1 MMTELRKFYYCITS
15 FLIAG
20 LGWMAW
26 NLFYFQQ
33 SNPGLEICLLKNT
46 VGLPCPSCG
55 TTCSVLHLLQGD
67 LSTAFFLNPF
77 GIVAFMGMVVFP
89 FWILYDYW
97 NGKKTLWTYY
107 LQFIN
112 FFSNK
117 KFSTVVI
124 VLVLLNWIWN
134 IQKGI

>member
-1 MMTELRKFYYCITS
+1 MMTELRKFYYFTTS

-55 TTCSVLHLLQGD
+55 TTRSVLHLLQGD
-67 LSTAFFLNPF
+67 LSTAFFLNPL
-77 GIVAFMGMVVFP
+77 GIIAFVVMIVSP
-89 FWILYDYW
+89 FWLLYDYY
-97 NGKKTLWTYY
+97 NSKRTLWTVY
-107 LQFIN
+107 LQFLS
-112 FFSNK
+112 FFQNK
-117 KFSTVVI
+117 IFSIVVI